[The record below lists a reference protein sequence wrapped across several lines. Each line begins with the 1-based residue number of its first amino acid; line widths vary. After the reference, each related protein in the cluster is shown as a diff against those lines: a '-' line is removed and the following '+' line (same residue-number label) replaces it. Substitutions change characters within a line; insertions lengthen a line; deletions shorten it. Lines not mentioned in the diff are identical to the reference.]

1 MLGFLKKFFLPD
13 EMATRPAAPAAK
25 PAKTAVKVAVL
36 ARKPAPSSIDALAA
50 IKSTDVVARKAALI
64 AIDDLTVLND
74 RAQNDSDAA
83 VKRSALAKLKL
94 GMVDAVRSLP
104 ERARM
109 LNVLD
114 AGMLEFVAKS
124 ASEAEL
130 RRGAL
135 AKISRIGFLG
145 DRANADP
152 DSAIRL
158 ELVARIDAPN
168 TLERIADTAR
178 TKDKTVFRAAS
189 EKLSRL
195 KFLAGDQQ
203 ELDGRGLKLCAAL
216 DVLLRDQSDADLAA
230 KLATIERDWA
240 SLSGKV
246 SAPLAARFSGA
257 RANLE
262 RILNPPAAF
271 AAAADQ
277 TSLGD
282 AADAGVPEA
291 GAIVLSSGL
300 DLELADALRRVGDAL
315 AAQNVRLETL
325 DSLQIGADRRFG
337 AIVPSAE
344 DIAAMT
350 NIRAQLSAV
359 RATIRATAAERQ
371 AKADAAAA
379 ILRSE
384 IKKFSDA
391 VDAGDLTSA
400 RALEKALENKKS
412 ELAAVA
418 AAADKRALGDA
429 KAKLGKL
436 LGWER
441 WSANKHR
448 IELCD
453 EAEALAGSGLHP
465 DALQAKITELKARWA
480 ELDKLDG
487 LDVEAAKAL
496 GIGKR
501 FRALCFAAI
510 KPAQGYFDKRKE
522 LRGIKREETETLIS
536 RAQSLMLEAVTPSP
550 KELLDA
556 RSDLA
561 ERMRN
566 LDQLDPKARA
576 ALSKQIR
583 EINDGL
589 SEKLNAQRKVAETDK
604 RKVIA
609 RLRRDLIGAEP
620 GAAIAAAKTAQA
632 DWKNLARADRKV
644 EDELWAE
651 LRGLVDPHFAS
662 AKEASEKQRAT
673 EAEKAAAAEDIID
686 RTRAL
691 VGEVQAEHSVAAALE
706 KLENEWRAH
715 MAADKPEE
723 AAGGRGRDGGMGGGF
738 GRDDRAGADRARAGR
753 SDGPRGDARNLD
765 RDRERSKDRA
775 FDAAVAQVQAA
786 VLAVETDKVKIQR
799 QLAIQKSALCL
810 TLETSWLNAVAIDDA
825 GSRASWAGLGL
836 LPAAQEA
843 PLRKRFEA
851 TLAGAQSALAPDN
864 ALLESN
870 ATQAAAIAMALEYL
884 TGRESPEP
892 LKAERMQYQVQRLST
907 KLSQGSSETAAVE
920 IARLSNEWLALGPL
934 STQARVELSARIA
947 G

>member
-13 EMATRPAAPAAK
+13 EMATRPAVPAAK
-25 PAKTAVKVAVL
+25 LTKLPSK
-36 ARKPAPSSIDALAA
+36 ARVVVRQTVQSPIDALAA
-50 IKSTDVVARKAALI
+50 IKSPHVDVRKAALV

-74 RAQNDSDAA
+74 RSQNDGDAA

-94 GMVDAVRSLP
+94 GMVDATRPVP
-104 ERARM
+104 ERVRL

-114 AGMLEFVAKS
+114 ISMLEFVAKS
-124 ASEAEL
+124 ALEAEL

-135 AKISRIGFLG
+135 AKINRVGFLG
-145 DRANADP
+145 DRASADP

-158 ELVARIDAPN
+158 ELVARIETPN
-168 TLERIADTAR
+168 TLERIADAAR
-178 TKDKTVFRAAS
+178 TKDKALYRAAS
-189 EKLSRL
+189 EKLSGLR
-195 KFLAGDQQ
+195 FLAGDQG
-203 ELDGRGLKLCAAL
+203 ELDARGLAQCAAL
-216 DVLLRDQSDADLAA
+216 DLLLRDQSNADLSA
-230 KLATIERDWA
+230 KLGVIDRAWTPLA
-240 SLSGKV
+240 GKV
-246 SAPLAARFSGA
+246 STPLAARFA
-257 RANLE
+257 RARGNLE
-262 RILNPPAAF
+262 RILNPPIAVLLQPNTLPEGA
-271 AAAADQ
+271 
-277 TSLGD
+277 
-282 AADAGVPEA
+282 VEA

-300 DLELADALRRVGDAL
+300 NLELADALRRISEAL
-315 AAQNVRLETL
+315 TQPNVRLETL
-325 DSLQIGADRRFG
+325 DSLQLGADRCYG
-337 AIVPSAE
+337 AMVPSAE
-344 DIAAMT
+344 DIAAMA
-350 NIRAQLSAV
+350 NIRGQLGTV
-359 RATIRATAAERQ
+359 RASIRASALERQ
-371 AKADAAAA
+371 AKADAAAS
-379 ILRSE
+379 ILRTE

-391 VDAGDLTSA
+391 VDAGDLAVA
-400 RALEKALENKKS
+400 RALEKALDAKKS
-412 ELAAVA
+412 PLADT
-418 AAADKRALGDA
+418 ADKRALGDA

-448 IELCD
+448 IELSD

-487 LDVEAAKAL
+487 LDAEAAKAL

-536 RAQSLMLEAVTPSP
+536 RAQTLMTDTATPSP

-556 RSDLA
+556 RGDLA

-576 ALSKQIR
+576 VLSKQIR

-620 GAAIAAAKTAQA
+620 PAAIAAAKSAQA
-632 DWKNLARADRKV
+632 EWKNLARADRKV

-651 LRGLVDPHFAS
+651 LRGLVDPHFES
-662 AKEASEKQRAT
+662 AKQASEKQRVA
-673 EAEKAAAAEDIID
+673 EAEKAAAAEDIIS
-686 RTRAL
+686 RTRTL
-691 VGEVQAEHSVAAALE
+691 VGEAQAEHSVAAALE

-715 MAADKPEE
+715 MQADKPEE
-723 AAGGRGRDGGMGGGF
+723 AAGGRGRDAGMGGGF
-738 GRDDRAGADRARAGR
+738 GRDDRGGGRERTRGTAGGGR
-753 SDGPRGDARNLD
+753 DGDARNIE

-786 VLAVETDKVKIQR
+786 VLAVEADKVKIQR
-799 QLAIQKSALCL
+799 QLALQKSALCL
-810 TLETSWLNAVAIDDA
+810 ELETSWLKADPIDAQASRTRWDA
-825 GSRASWAGLGL
+825 LGA
-836 LPAAQEA
+836 LPNAQEA
-843 PLRKRFEA
+843 PLSKRFEA
-851 TLAGAQSALAPDN
+851 TLAGAESALAPDN
-864 ALLESN
+864 TLLESN
-870 ATQAAAIAMALEYL
+870 AARAAALAMALEYL
-884 TGRESPEP
+884 TGRESPDA

-907 KLSQGSSETAAVE
+907 KLSQGSSESAAVE
-920 IARLSNEWLALGPL
+920 IARLGNEWLALGPL
-934 STQARVELSARIA
+934 SPQARAEFGARIA